1 MRVYFN
7 DLTLSDNA
15 QADTALIPEFVKVL
29 KGFKAMSKCVKLI
42 ADEDGMAGLHSILSL
57 LPHCKKKKDGKDKK
71 KEKDEEENYEND
83 KDYLVSQV
91 VMAFQKSD
99 GEDGDEFAPDD
110 LDFHKKHIFVYRG
123 SDGKEYDAKMMGWAA
138 LNHSLTIGLFS
149 RLEWRD
155 LHHTITEGLEDDSP
169 SRDVMCVTQQ
179 RHNVDKD
186 VLKWIEII
194 KEAETV
200 IGLDDSSEKQIRGKI
215 VVIGVHDRN
224 PLLDVAKRMRF
235 SLDCFEFLET
245 GDMQRYDCEIWKN
258 NKNVAAIMVGAIP
271 HSIKGL
277 GDYNSLLDKLN
288 CEKEKYP
295 PFVKLQNEIGEL
307 KCTKNS
313 FAKGLDSL
321 FKNERF
327 KEQING

>member
-15 QADTALIPEFVKVL
+15 QADTAFIPEFVKVW
-29 KGFKAMSKCVKLI
+29 KGFKARLNCGKLI
-42 ADEDGMAGLHSILSL
+42 ADDDGMAGLYCILSL
-57 LPHCKKKKDGKDKK
+57 LPHCKV
-71 KEKDEEENYEND
+71 KEGE
-83 KDYLVSQV
+83 DYLRYLSGQV
-91 VMAFQKSD
+91 VKTFQKSD
-99 GEDGDEFAPDD
+99 GDDGDVFDLDD
-110 LDFHKKHIFVYRG
+110 LEFHKNHIFVYMG
-123 SDGKEYDAKMMGWAA
+123 SDGKEYDAKVMGWAA
-138 LNHSLTIGLFS
+138 LNRSLTLGLPS
-149 RLEWRD
+149 RREWHD
-155 LHHTITEGLEDDSP
+155 LHHTITDGLDDDSP
-169 SRDVMCVTQQ
+169 SRDVMCVALQ

-235 SLDCFEFLET
+235 RLDCFEFLET
-245 GDMQRYDCEIWKN
+245 GDMQRYDCERWKN

-295 PFVKLQNEIGEL
+295 PFVELQNELGEL

-313 FAKGLDSL
+313 FTKGLENL
-321 FKNERF
+321 LRNEQF
-327 KEQING
+327 KEKING